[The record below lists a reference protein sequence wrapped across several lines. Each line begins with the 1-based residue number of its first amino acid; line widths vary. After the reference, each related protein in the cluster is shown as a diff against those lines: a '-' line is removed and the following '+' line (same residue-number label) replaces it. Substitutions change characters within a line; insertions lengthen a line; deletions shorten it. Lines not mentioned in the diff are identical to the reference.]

1 MIFDMIFDAL
11 NKKEKEKE
19 KHKVEVDPALFL
31 VSCSANFKKAS
42 NAFLNLS
49 QMTEGLIKARKYDRM
64 LKKDPTLDLTDDPDF
79 QESVIFIKN
88 ANNILEKNVAD
99 VFAALESLKI
109 VCSMGVKKE
118 E

>member
-1 MIFDMIFDAL
+1 MIFDMIFDDL
-11 NKKEKEKE
+11 NKKEEEKN
-19 KHKVEVDPALFL
+19 KIEVDPTLFL
-31 VSCSANFKKAS
+31 ASCSANFKKAS

-49 QMTEGLIKARKYDRM
+49 QMTEGLIKARKYDKM
-64 LKKDPTLDLTDDPDF
+64 LKEDPTLDITDDPDF
-79 QESVIFIKN
+79 QESIICIKN